1 MKSAKTTKHAV
12 DLAILPSMS
21 FSELCKVWARHFSQS
36 KPPSQRR
43 LLVREIAWRL
53 QEKQRGGFD
62 PLTKRLLDAAMRSV
76 QSRAQPEEQRG
87 RERRLGTKSVIR
99 RHESPIQL
107 KQGTRLLRKWRGV
120 TYEVVVL
127 ERGFRFRE
135 REFASLSQIA
145 MAITGTH
152 WSGPRFFG
160 LRRRS
165 RAA

>member
-1 MKSAKTTKHAV
+1 MKSAKTTKRAV
-12 DLAILPSMS
+12 DLATLPSMS
-21 FSELCKVWARHFSQS
+21 FSELCKVWSRHLNQS

-53 QEKQRGGFD
+53 QEKQWGGFD
-62 PLTKRLLDAAMRSV
+62 PLTKRLLNAAMRSA
-76 QSRAQPEEQRG
+76 QNRAQPNDQRG
-87 RERRLGTKSVIR
+87 RESQPGTKSVIR
-99 RHESPIQL
+99 RHESSIQL

-145 MAITGTH
+145 MAITGTQ

-160 LRRRS
+160 LRRKS
-165 RAA
+165 HAA